1 METVAKRIVKR
12 TVTTPSRDKAIVKKR
27 RPIPKLKGRE
37 LVEDPF
43 NLK

>member
-1 METVAKRIVKR
+1 MSATVKR
-12 TVTTPSRDKAIVKKR
+12 RIKRAVTLPLVDKVIVKKR

-43 NLK
+43 SLN